1 MTQINTSDDLFNYI
15 VSQSSSGSKN
25 WFGFQQQRIAGI
37 YLAYKIAENHADKIS
52 PEQAVEY
59 VDRLNT
65 AIYKKLIKGET
76 I

>member
-1 MTQINTSDDLFNYI
+1 M
-15 VSQSSSGSKN
+15 
-25 WFGFQQQRIAGI
+25 FGFQQQRIAGI